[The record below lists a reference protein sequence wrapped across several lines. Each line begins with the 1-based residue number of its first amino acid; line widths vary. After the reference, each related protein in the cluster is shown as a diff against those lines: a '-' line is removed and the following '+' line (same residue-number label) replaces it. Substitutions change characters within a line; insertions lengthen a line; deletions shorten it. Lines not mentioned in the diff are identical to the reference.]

1 MAPLE
6 SGFGFER
13 LQMATLWRGN
23 PTLEQLNAPNPR
35 TIHALLGIEFVEI
48 GDDFIKARMPVDQR
62 THQPFGLLHG
72 GASVVMAESLGSM
85 ATYLNI
91 DSDKFAAVG
100 IEVNANHVRGVKSGF
115 VTGTVRPLHVGRS
128 TQIWDIRIEDDA
140 GKLVCASRLTVAVI
154 AKG

>member
-1 MAPLE
+1 
-6 SGFGFER
+6 
-13 LQMATLWRGN
+13 MATLWRGN
-23 PTLEQLNAPNPR
+23 PTVEQLNASNAR
-35 TIHALLGIEFVEI
+35 TIHAPLGIEYVEI

-72 GASVVMAESLGSM
+72 GASVVLAESLGSV

-91 DSDKFAAVG
+91 DSERFAAVG
-100 IEVNANHVRGVKSGF
+100 IEVNANHVRSVKSGF